1 MAGTLAGPRG
11 EPRIVGID
19 DHAIEVPPARH
30 MLVVRNEDVPGMIG
44 TVGGILGKAGV
55 NIEDMRV
62 GKSPSGEAA
71 LMALTT
77 GVAVPDAVLDELRAQ
92 PGVVDAKAIELD

>member
-1 MAGTLAGPRG
+1 
-11 EPRIVGID
+11 
-19 DHAIEVPPARH
+19 
-30 MLVVRNEDVPGMIG
+30 MIG
-44 TVGGILGKAGV
+44 RVGSILGAAEV

-77 GVAVPDAVLDELRAQ
+77 STPVPADVVDQLRAER
-92 PGVVDAKAIELD
+92 GVVDAKAIELD

>member
-1 MAGTLAGPRG
+1 
-11 EPRIVGID
+11 
-19 DHAIEVPPARH
+19 

-44 TVGGILGKAGV
+44 RVGSILGAAGV

-77 GVAVPDAVLDELRAQ
+77 STPVPTEVIEQLQAER
-92 PGVVDAKAIELD
+92 GVVDAKAIELD